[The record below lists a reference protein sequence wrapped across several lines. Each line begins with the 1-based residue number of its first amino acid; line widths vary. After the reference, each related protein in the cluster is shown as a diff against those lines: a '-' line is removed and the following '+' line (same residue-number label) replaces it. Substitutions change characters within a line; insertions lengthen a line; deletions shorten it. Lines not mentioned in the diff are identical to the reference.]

1 MDYYIEIA
9 PYISK
14 GIVVTLQIFAVTILG
29 SIPLGVLGAIGKI
42 VGPKP
47 VKWLLSIYTWL
58 LRGTP
63 LLLQLLFMYFGLWA
77 LGVEIDRMHAAYL
90 AFIFNYTAYF
100 IEIFR
105 AGIQSIDKGQF
116 EASKALGMNYR
127 QTMVRIIL
135 PQAMKRMIPPVGNE
149 IITLVK
155 DSALVMILAIGDVMR
170 NSKEIVSRDSRID
183 AFILAA
189 LIYLLLTYGIV
200 FIFKKI
206 EKKTAYYD

>member
-9 PYISK
+9 PYILK
-14 GIVVTLQIFAVTILG
+14 GIIVTLQIFAVTILG
-29 SIPLGVLGAIGKI
+29 SIPLGILGAIGKI

-77 LGVEIDRMHAAYL
+77 LGIEIDRMNAAYL

-127 QTMVRIIL
+127 QTMMRIIL

-189 LIYLLLTYGIV
+189 IIYLLLTYGIV

-206 EKKTAYYD
+206 EKKTDYYD